1 MSLTRATE
9 GGFVP
14 VGYAAGIPFPQPDK
28 DPSLEP
34 YEICYNTYY
43 HYAPRLQRNL
53 SCNYISGSY
62 GHFTQF
68 ETGASVYS
76 QLAHLSDSGFPQIV
90 PGSNRGVLVKYYQ
103 QITPEQGKY
112 ATSLDISYADVTR
125 QINLDLSSFD
135 ASAASHVSDRTL
147 RANSRRRFYVGGIE
161 QRATLST
168 ATIQNRYV
176 GLRPLVGLVH
186 ADADALESCGTAAS
200 LPRDYFY
207 SADKGILPWPRPS
220 RMLKK
225 FSSMRSTN
233 GLGSV

>member
-14 VGYAAGIPFPQPDK
+14 VGYVAGIPFPQPDK

-34 YEICYNTYY
+34 YEIFYNTYY

-53 SCNYISGSY
+53 SCNYISDSY

-125 QINLDLSSFD
+125 LDKSRSIFLRRVGRF
-135 ASAASHVSDRTL
+135 ACQRPHAARQLQAAILRGRNRTTGHPL
-147 RANSRRRFYVGGIE
+147 NRNYTESLCRIK
-161 QRATLST
+161 T
-168 ATIQNRYV
+168 A
-176 GLRPLVGLVH
+176 GRPG
-186 ADADALESCGTAAS
+186 AC
-200 LPRDYFY
+200 
-207 SADKGILPWPRPS
+207 
-220 RMLKK
+220 
-225 FSSMRSTN
+225 
-233 GLGSV
+233 